1 MRSKSFL
8 SMCTALAM
16 LVALAVQLS
25 SCEAEPAGD
34 GVEAVQE
41 AAEPRLLSLEFLAS
55 DNPMQLVG
63 DARCAI
69 VGDSVVDCWVS
80 NIMPDKR
87 LVARFSATG
96 GVALDGAEAVSGQ
109 TACDYRHP
117 VRLSVATPGGSRAYT
132 VVVHAFTGLP
142 VLWIETEGGQD
153 VLSKDEYQRATFRLV
168 EDIATGAAGGVAEGA
183 LDIRGR
189 GNTTWDMP
197 KKPYRLRLDAKA
209 ALLGMPA
216 DRSWVLLANYADKTM
231 LRNELAFTMGRM
243 STLGYTPRTRFVEL
257 VLNGRYQGTY
267 QLCEKLKAGTHRVD
281 VGDGGFLLEVDYRAT
296 AAGDVAF
303 ATPHLEQPVGIREPE
318 GVSEGD
324 ADYAYVRDFVTR
336 AEQALFSDAFTD
348 PDHGWQAYMD
358 MDSFADWYVI
368 NEIARNTDACL
379 YTSCYMHLAR
389 GGRLTMGPL
398 WDFDVSFGNVDYVD
412 GWKTDGLRVRQAA
425 WFARLF
431 EDPAFRARVRER
443 LAYFHGLR
451 DDLVRQLNQQAA
463 YLRHAV
469 RENDARWH
477 TLYTYTWP
485 NHDIWGSYQNEVQSM
500 KEWLTARLDW
510 LTEEL
515 QEPPAP
521 AAGPR

>member
-1 MRSKSFL
+1 M
-8 SMCTALAM
+8 
-16 LVALAVQLS
+16 V
-25 SCEAEPAGD
+25 
-34 GVEAVQE
+34 
-41 AAEPRLLSLEFLAS
+41 FLA
-55 DNPMQLVG
+55 
-63 DARCAI
+63 
-69 VGDSVVDCWVS
+69 
-80 NIMPDKR
+80 K
-87 LVARFSATG
+87 T
-96 GVALDGAEAVSGQ
+96 
-109 TACDYRHP
+109 T
-117 VRLSVATPGGSRAYT
+117 LS
-132 VVVHAFTGLP
+132 
-142 VLWIETEGGQD
+142 EC
-153 VLSKDEYQRATFRLV
+153 LSE
-168 EDIATGAAGGVAEGA
+168 
-183 LDIRGR
+183 
-189 GNTTWDMP
+189 
-197 KKPYRLRLDAKA
+197 
-209 ALLGMPA
+209 
-216 DRSWVLLANYADKTM
+216 
-231 LRNELAFTMGRM
+231 
-243 STLGYTPRTRFVEL
+243 
-257 VLNGRYQGTY
+257 
-267 QLCEKLKAGTHRVD
+267 
-281 VGDGGFLLEVDYRAT
+281 
-296 AAGDVAF
+296 
-303 ATPHLEQPVGIREPE
+303 
-318 GVSEGD
+318 
-324 ADYAYVRDFVTR
+324 YAYVRDYVAR
-336 AEQALFSDAFTD
+336 AEQVLFSDAFTD

-412 GWKTDGLRVRQAA
+412 GWKTDGLRVREAA

-443 LAYFHGLR
+443 LDYFHGR
-451 DDLVRQLNQQAA
+451 SDDLVRQLNQQAA